1 MRPLR
6 DSPVLLPGL
15 PLPDSRRTAHDFDV
29 LLLSTSLT
37 CSEHE
42 PLWRMLKLR
51 LAADAVETP
60 VSLPANVGMVTKWPT
75 LLSKRSR
82 AVAVPDVRSLRLS
95 ARDQSQDWHGAGCGV
110 AVGVRWSCWA

>member
-42 PLWRMLKLR
+42 PLWRMMQLR
-51 LAADAVETP
+51 LEADAVETP
-60 VSLPANVGMVTKWPT
+60 VVLQGYDGVVTEGPRVTSELAWMGGVPVGGCI
-75 LLSKRSR
+75 R
-82 AVAVPDVRSLRLS
+82 A
-95 ARDQSQDWHGAGCGV
+95 AGSGRNGK
-110 AVGVRWSCWA
+110 AEGG